1 MKTLYDI
8 NKTYPGVKSR
18 KLKKKL
24 KQQITYRKLGIVPVR
39 SRKLDTTPRRG
50 ETVFTSSGLRGRF
63 VGVAPTGKVWLA
75 LDEYREQFPYKLQC
89 ITFDNAW
96 RKPIWNQC
104 LQ

>member
-39 SRKLDTTPRRG
+39 SRKLDTAPRRG
-50 ETVFTSSGLRGRF
+50 ETVFTSSGHRGRF
-63 VGVAPTGKVWLA
+63 VGIAPTGKVWIA

-96 RKPIWNQC
+96 RKPLWSQ
-104 LQ
+104 